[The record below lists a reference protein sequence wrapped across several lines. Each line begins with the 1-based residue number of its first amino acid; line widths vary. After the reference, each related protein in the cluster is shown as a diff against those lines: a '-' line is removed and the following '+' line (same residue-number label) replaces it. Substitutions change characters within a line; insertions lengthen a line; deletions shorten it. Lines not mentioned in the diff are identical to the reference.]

1 MPQKGSIWF
10 VSATLQRSLHPRTA
24 GAEVEQSKSWSW
36 QRNGATSHREGICAA
51 GDVHKARGRGGSS
64 LRVAP
69 GGGPE
74 RSRLLPAPSGKA
86 RAAGAAN
93 RREGERGC
101 GRRGA
106 GMKAGPGT
114 GRTAGQR
121 GLGRRSRPAYAA
133 RIYRERRAAPGR
145 DRSAPRL
152 FRLGRPGRQHLGEL
166 RAAPSRRPAPH
177 DGSDRRLRAA
187 RKRRAEF
194 GSEPPKLR
202 ALQRRPG
209 AEGGRP
215 GPLAGHDGTERKRSG
230 EPPPPP
236 PPAAPAPP
244 HPAPGAPPSG
254 ISPRGAQSRRC
265 RSPARSRRR
274 GRGRSPR
281 KGRPGGAA
289 HREAARG
296 RRHLSYLPGLGRGPG
311 SAAAA
316 RAALCRAPGAAPPA
330 PGPRRPAGSRRR
342 GWRAAGAAPAA
353 GRSRRGARRSW
364 AAPW

>member
-1 MPQKGSIWF
+1 MPQKGSVWF

-133 RIYRERRAAPGR
+133 RTYRERRAAPGR

-152 FRLGRPGRQHLGEL
+152 FRLAGRVGSTSESSAPPRPAAPPRTTALTGGCARPGSGERSL
-166 RAAPSRRPAPH
+166 APSRQSCGRCRGGPE
-177 DGSDRRLRAA
+177 RRAA
-187 RKRRAEF
+187 GPVPSLGTMGQS
-194 GSEPPKLR
+194 GSV
-202 ALQRRPG
+202 A
-209 AEGGRP
+209 A
-215 GPLAGHDGTERKRSG
+215 SS
-230 EPPPPP
+230 PPPPS
-236 PPAAPAPP
+236 AAPAPP